1 MTNRRRAAQ
10 GSWGRPLARAAA
22 TTFVGSSRDR
32 RARVRRVPQVPA
44 RALLIDFGGVLTSD
58 VFAAFSAF
66 CEREGLPAQAMRD
79 AFRSDEESR
88 RLLVEHETGRLGE
101 AAFGLAFARRLTAL
115 TGVGVSG
122 EGLIERATAAL
133 EPDHAMVE
141 AVAALHAG
149 GVPTVLVSNTLGDGA
164 YEWCDLDAMFDAVVL
179 SGRVGVR
186 KPSREIYRMAVAH
199 TGVAPEECVLVDD
212 LPHNLAGAER
222 LGIRTLL
229 HRRASETIPLLD
241 ALFPGRIAAVAGP
254 RTRAASARSPARRGA
269 RAAQ

>member
-1 MTNRRRAAQ
+1 M
-10 GSWGRPLARAAA
+10 
-22 TTFVGSSRDR
+22 
-32 RARVRRVPQVPA
+32 PA

-66 CEREGLPAQAMRD
+66 CVGAGLPADAMRD
-79 AFRSDEESR
+79 AFRSDEEAR

-101 AAFGLAFARRLTAL
+101 EAFGLAFARRLSEL
-115 TGVGVSG
+115 TGVEVSG
-122 EGLIERATAAL
+122 EALIERATLAL

-141 AVAALHAG
+141 AVTALHAG
-149 GVPTVLVSNTLGDGA
+149 GVPTVLVSNTLGYAA

-186 KPSREIYRMAVAH
+186 KPSREIYRMAVEQA
-199 TGVAPEECVLVDD
+199 GVEPGDCVMVDD

-241 ALFPGRIAAVAGP
+241 ALFPGRIAVV
-254 RTRAASARSPARRGA
+254 
-269 RAAQ
+269 